1 MYKRSN
7 RYEQEQAETTV
18 NRLRQPRAS
27 DLALPDIG
35 YELTCRTSNE
45 NLMEKAREQ
54 KEAIHDDRR
63 GLGDAGRQGAGP
75 GGSSQISLI
84 GKANVTDDSA
94 TGVLMNPEYS
104 QRDRPPIPRDPR
116 GKHRVRDRLS

>member
-1 MYKRSN
+1 
-7 RYEQEQAETTV
+7 
-18 NRLRQPRAS
+18 
-27 DLALPDIG
+27 
-35 YELTCRTSNE
+35 
-45 NLMEKAREQ
+45 MEKAREQ

-116 GKHRVRDRLS
+116 GKHRVRDRLN